1 MKYED
6 IINQDKDDNTLVEE
20 TAMSYKTVAV
30 SESCLNDKTPYTIAE
45 LDARL
50 DQAEKD
56 FEAGRYFSNESVIAE
71 LNQFVQAL

>member
-6 IINQDKDDNTLVEE
+6 IINKDKDNNTFAEDAAISYE
-20 TAMSYKTVAV
+20 TVGV

-50 DQAEKD
+50 EQAEKD
-56 FEAGRYFSNESVIAE
+56 FESGKYFSNESVIAE

>member
-6 IINQDKDDNTLVEE
+6 IINQDKDNNTLAED
-20 TAMSYKTVAV
+20 AAIFYKTVGV

-50 DQAEKD
+50 EQAEKD